1 MKSIKEMIESKRS
14 VEDVVSF
21 LVITDQF
28 STKSAARDEV
38 KKVMD
43 EHSLVVT
50 KTVSKAQMLK
60 DDFLT
65 LEDPLAL
72 DKEDIKVMVIKHDH
86 KAGSIQYYV
95 NSYLLAIDLV
105 KKIQAR
111 EQVNLAMQEAVEDMG
126 EEDEA

>member
-28 STKSAARDEV
+28 PTKSAARDEV

-65 LEDPLAL
+65 LENPLAL
-72 DKEDIKVMVIKHDH
+72 TKEDIKAMVIKHDH

-105 KKIQAR
+105 KKIQDAAI
-111 EQVNLAMQEAVEDMG
+111 LKEALSDAFEG

>member
-65 LEDPLAL
+65 LENPLAL
-72 DKEDIKVMVIKHDH
+72 TKEDIKAMVIKHDH

-105 KKIQAR
+105 KKIQDAAI
-111 EQVNLAMQEAVEDMG
+111 LKEALSDAFEG